1 MPKKLDLTDTERS
14 TIAEILREY
23 IRTQRYPLAPHLEPA
38 KSALAKLAP
47 ADVIPKSPAGPRRK
61 SKR

>member
-1 MPKKLDLTDTERS
+1 MPKIDLTDTERS
-14 TIAEILREY
+14 TIVDLLREY

-38 KSALAKLAP
+38 KSVLAKLAP

-61 SKR
+61 AKR

>member
-1 MPKKLDLTDTERS
+1 MPKIDLTDKERS
-14 TIAEILREY
+14 TIVDLLREY

-47 ADVIPKSPAGPRRK
+47 ADVIPKSPTGPRRK
-61 SKR
+61 TRR

>member
-1 MPKKLDLTDTERS
+1 MPKIDLTDAERS
-14 TIAEILREY
+14 AIVGLLREY

-61 SKR
+61 AKR